1 MCKDLFVYVYENK
14 KGCKGCAVLHTHF
27 VETLVKPV
35 WNQVVHRYE
44 MSSARI
50 LRLCGVVLPAMFM
63 VVHATATQV
72 FAEVKTV
79 NGRGAYRMGPHDT
92 KEDAVRLAVES
103 AKRNVLEQVATYVE
117 SVTVVKGVDVTKD
130 EVRTFTAG
138 LVLVLNQCIATKTD
152 GNADVVEVDLLGQV
166 ETEEVVHA
174 IATLRKNEEVRGK
187 LATLKRE
194 NERLHREVDSAN
206 RSVVQARTSD
216 QTTTALRRR
225 REVLHRAQSTDILSQ
240 AWIDWA
246 LVSSTASSTR
256 SARCTNIQAL
266 LNLARS
272 LDPASQHLA
281 LAEQM
286 MATKQPPI
294 PPQPPAPPIPGQVPA
309 RMPRHE
315 IVSRPGIGGIP
326 RMLNKVIYRTP
337 GRTDSN
343 RDGPLVHAERG
354 SRPQR
359 DSDMKEAVPERSEQD
374 RRRR

>member
-1 MCKDLFVYVYENK
+1 MRKDVRDQQEFAASSSFNL
-14 KGCKGCAVLHTHF
+14 
-27 VETLVKPV
+27 LVKPV
-35 WNQVVHRYE
+35 WDQVVHQYE
-44 MSSARI
+44 MSSVRV
-50 LRLCGVVLPAMFM
+50 LHLWGVVLLAIFM
-63 VVHATATQV
+63 VVHATSTQV

-79 NGRGAYRMGPHDT
+79 NGWGSYRMGPHDT

-138 LVLVLNQCIATKTD
+138 LVLVLDQHIATNTE
-152 GNADVVEVDLLGQV
+152 GNADVVEVDLQAQV
-166 ETEEVVHA
+166 ETEEVLHA

-194 NERLHREVDSAN
+194 NERLHRELDRAN
-206 RSVVQARTSD
+206 RSVVQARTLD

-225 REVLHRAQSTDILSQ
+225 REVLRRAQSTDILSQ

-256 SARCTNIQAL
+256 SARSTNIQAL

-272 LDPASQHLA
+272 LDSASQHLA

-294 PPQPPAPPIPGQVPA
+294 PPQPPAPPVPGQAPA

-315 IVSRPGIGGIP
+315 IVSRSGIGGIP
-326 RMLNKVIYRTP
+326 RMLNEVIYGTP

-359 DSDMKEAVPERSEQD
+359 D
-374 RRRR
+374 

>member
-1 MCKDLFVYVYENK
+1 MSGRRSGVLDLRHMCKDLFVYVYENK

-50 LRLCGVVLPAMFM
+50 LRLWGVVLPAMFM

-79 NGRGAYRMGPHDT
+79 NGRGSYRMGPHDT

-103 AKRNVLEQVATYVE
+103 AKPNVLEQVATYVE

-130 EVRTFTAG
+130 EVRTVTAG
-138 LVLVLNQCIATKTD
+138 LVLVLDQRIATKTD

-166 ETEEVVHA
+166 ETEEVLHA

-194 NERLHREVDSAN
+194 SERLHRELDSAN
-206 RSVVQARTSD
+206 QSVDQARTSD

-225 REVLHRAQSTDILSQ
+225 REVLHRAQSIDILSQ
-240 AWIDWA
+240 A
-246 LVSSTASSTR
+246 
-256 SARCTNIQAL
+256 
-266 LNLARS
+266 
-272 LDPASQHLA
+272 
-281 LAEQM
+281 
-286 MATKQPPI
+286 
-294 PPQPPAPPIPGQVPA
+294 
-309 RMPRHE
+309 
-315 IVSRPGIGGIP
+315 
-326 RMLNKVIYRTP
+326 
-337 GRTDSN
+337 
-343 RDGPLVHAERG
+343 
-354 SRPQR
+354 
-359 DSDMKEAVPERSEQD
+359 
-374 RRRR
+374 